1 MSSIKINKVIE
12 LAEIKFDH
20 ISTSKMELSEI
31 ISQKCSYKGQL
42 KSDEIKDM
50 FELLAFTLEELM
62 ISHRKDKISG

>member
-31 ISQKCSYKGQL
+31 ISQKCSYK
-42 KSDEIKDM
+42 
-50 FELLAFTLEELM
+50 A
-62 ISHRKDKISG
+62 